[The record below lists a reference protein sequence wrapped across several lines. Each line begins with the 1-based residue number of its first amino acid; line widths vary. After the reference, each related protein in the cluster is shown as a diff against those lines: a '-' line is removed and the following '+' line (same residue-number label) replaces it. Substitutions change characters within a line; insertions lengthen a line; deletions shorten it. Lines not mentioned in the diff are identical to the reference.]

1 MKAIIEVDFLC
12 GYYHQAALAAKNQ
25 ILLHKLPESLNHAIT
40 ALVLWQCVCESYI
53 NFLIHKRK
61 LEDHQI
67 QVQRN
72 GQQRKIRL
80 MDASIKEKWLHFPR
94 ITVRKD
100 FIANAEPFSYFTK
113 LVELRNDLIHFN
125 VSKLSFEKQVPEGI
139 TTKRQLLDWMG
150 AGNYFADTVF
160 DRIMRFALAG
170 ELIVRDILM
179 ALHNMLGTKPPEFL
193 IGKPPILKVT
203 IKKP

>member
-1 MKAIIEVDFLC
+1 MKAIIEADFLC

-25 ILLHKLPESLNHAIT
+25 ILQHKLPESLNHAIT

-61 LEDHQI
+61 LELHQI
-67 QVQRN
+67 QVRRN
-72 GQQRKIRL
+72 GQQRTIRL

-100 FIANAEPFSYFTK
+100 FTANAEPFSYFTQ

-125 VSKLSFEKQVPEGI
+125 VGKLTFEKQVPDGV
-139 TTKRQLLDWMG
+139 TSQGQLLAWMG
-150 AGNYFADTVF
+150 TGDYLADTVF

-170 ELIVRDILM
+170 ELIVRDMFL
-179 ALHNMLGTKPPEFL
+179 ALHKMLGTKPPEFL
-193 IGKPPILKVT
+193 TGKPPILKFR